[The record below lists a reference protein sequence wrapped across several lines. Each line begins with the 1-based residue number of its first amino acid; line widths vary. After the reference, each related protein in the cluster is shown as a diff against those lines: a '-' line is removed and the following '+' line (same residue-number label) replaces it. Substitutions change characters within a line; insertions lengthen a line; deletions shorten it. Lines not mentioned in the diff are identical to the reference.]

1 MYDTFLR
8 DVETYFEEVRLL
20 KRGARGSVTLLRHR
34 STGKRYI
41 FRRFTGSAEVYQVDI
56 DQESDLAAQ
65 YGVMS
70 VPTLIVF
77 KNGKPVNQ
85 SLGFMPKERVLALIQ
100 NS

>member
-1 MYDTFLR
+1 MLHPVIEQ
-8 DVETYFEEVRLL
+8 VEAET
-20 KRGARGSVTLLRHR
+20 A
-34 STGKRYI
+34 
-41 FRRFTGSAEVYQVDI
+41 GSAEVYQVDI